1 MEKRMI
7 QKVCSEMEEE
17 RERKL
22 SKKKWM
28 QDYYEFL
35 RKEGEKVKMDKLSQK
50 QVEKQQFSEFLQKI
64 GAVEG
69 EVTKGGT
76 LYDGFFLGRKNIAKE
91 LDLKMQK
98 KVAPVSECLIK
109 AANEAD

>member
-1 MEKRMI
+1 
-7 QKVCSEMEEE
+7 MEEE

-50 QVEKQQFSEFLQKI
+50 QVEQQ
-64 GAVEG
+64 
-69 EVTKGGT
+69 
-76 LYDGFFLGRKNIAKE
+76 
-91 LDLKMQK
+91 
-98 KVAPVSECLIK
+98 
-109 AANEAD
+109 